1 MEKICFRIQKHRIT
15 FNNELH
21 KKKSI
26 NGFKVRLEN
35 RAKPEY
41 GGKYYYHRE
50 GVFLRY
56 WTHQAERGNPA
67 ESKQSDLTIF
77 RLDAHSASSLQ
88 DIGQQR
94 MCT

>member
-1 MEKICFRIQKHRIT
+1 MYWSLPIYIRSLNYVDKLNCMEKICFRIQKHRIT

-56 WTHQAERGNPA
+56 
-67 ESKQSDLTIF
+67 
-77 RLDAHSASSLQ
+77 
-88 DIGQQR
+88 
-94 MCT
+94 